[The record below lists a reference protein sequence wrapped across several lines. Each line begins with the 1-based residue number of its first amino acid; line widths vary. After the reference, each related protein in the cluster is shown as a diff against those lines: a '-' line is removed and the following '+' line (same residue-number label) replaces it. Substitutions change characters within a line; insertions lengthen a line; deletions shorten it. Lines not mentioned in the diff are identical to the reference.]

1 MALTPKE
8 RADFD
13 EIVLRLRLEDADIG
27 MIQPRH
33 RSFALLVSLI
43 AATLVFGLGVA
54 LVGHGVAGPTLIIL
68 VLASGAVFG
77 VRSFRRSRSDR
88 NRRRRRRR

>member
-1 MALTPKE
+1 MPLSPKE

-27 MIQPRH
+27 MIAPKR
-33 RSFALLVSLI
+33 RSFALLISVI

-54 LVGHGVAGPTLIIL
+54 LVGHGVLGPILIIMVLLGSLTL
-68 VLASGAVFG
+68 VG
-77 VRSFRRSRSDR
+77 RNWWRSRATD
-88 NRRRRRRR
+88 RRRRR